1 MVALWIIN
9 HYILFKENDTV
20 VCQMMG
26 IFTGG
31 LTVTFEI
38 IKGIL
43 FCLNTDYGVQGFGF
57 LSSTV
62 KKNGQK
68 CTAFLNTVG
77 DQLKL

>member
-1 MVALWIIN
+1 MNVK
-9 HYILFKENDTV
+9 F
-20 VCQMMG
+20 
-26 IFTGG
+26 FFFPG